1 VPLSPGVRLTLAV
14 MLVINLAPV
23 RAHEVPVEH
32 VVEMAVEP
40 RGSDLLVRAH
50 LPAALVGNPN
60 VPGLSSPNF
69 DAAITPDR
77 LRIVAADF
85 AHNLDLQMGEV
96 VLPATVEAARVS
108 ADRASLDVALR
119 YPGGSGTAPIS
130 ARLNAF
136 RTAGPPVRTVVHYR
150 LPSGRDHTVSVTGPA
165 ERVTLDPD
173 AGEVWQQFVARGV
186 RVLLNSGDH
195 LLFLL
200 CVLLPMRRARSVVTL
215 FAAAAV
221 GQAIA
226 IGLSVLLPAAI
237 ESSVDTLTTIAASAV
252 VVAALQNIVRARE
265 RLVLG
270 VALMFGLL
278 SGFAIGHEY
287 IVAAPFAWAHGA
299 AAALVFASTVLVG
312 ELWLGAL
319 AWATRTWLDERG
331 VPERVLLL
339 AGSAIVIHTAAHR
352 LVARGQVMAQAGTF
366 GAERALVWITLGWI
380 AVMLIVAAANAWSAR
395 AGDGAGALPETQ
407 TS

>member
-1 VPLSPGVRLTLAV
+1 VPPPPGVRLTLAV
-14 MLVINLAPV
+14 LLVIRLAPAL
-23 RAHEVPVEH
+23 AHEVPIEH

-40 RGSDLLVRAH
+40 RGSDLLVRVH
-50 LPAALVGNPN
+50 LPAALIGNPN
-60 VPGLSSPNF
+60 LAGLSSPAF
-69 DAAITPDR
+69 DATVTADR

-85 AHNLDLQMGEV
+85 AHNLDLQQGDA
-96 VLPATVEAARVS
+96 VLPATVEAAQAS
-108 ADRASLDVALR
+108 ADRASLDVVLR
-119 YPGGSGTAPIS
+119 YPGGSSAAPIS

-136 RTAGPPVRTVVHYR
+136 RTAAPPVRTVVRYR
-150 LPSGRDHTVSVTGPA
+150 LASGRDHTVSVTGPA
-165 ERVTLDPD
+165 ERVTLDPG
-173 AGEVWQQFVARGV
+173 AGEVLQQFVARGV

-200 CVLLPMRRARSVVTL
+200 CVLLPMRRARSVATL

-221 GQAIA
+221 GPAIA
-226 IGLSVLLPAAI
+226 IGLSVLWPAAI

-270 VALMFGLL
+270 LTLTFGLL

-287 IVAAPFAWAHGA
+287 IVAAPLAWTHGVGA
-299 AAALVFASTVLVG
+299 AVVFASTVLVG

-339 AGSAIVIHTAAHR
+339 AGSAIIIHTAAHR
-352 LVARGQVMAQAGTF
+352 LVTRGQIMAQAGTF